1 MKKLVAVLLIVLT
14 AGFLTP
20 VFSLTLNGYESYS
33 QDEFPKWSLQL
44 RRAECIFLGGIPIA
58 YPVSALAFST
68 LKKDATFLETLGV
81 ACAIS
86 AVITIVDFV
95 LGVVNAD

>member
-20 VFSLTLNGYESYS
+20 VFSLTLSGYEPYTT
-33 QDEFPKWSLQL
+33 DEFPKWSLDL

-58 YPVSALAFST
+58 YPISALAFST

-86 AVITIVDFV
+86 ATIALVDFI
-95 LGVVNAD
+95 LGVVDAD